1 MNRVFL
7 LPLVTV
13 IAFFVLYFVLASTTS
28 FLSVEK
34 GYAIGEVS
42 RWCERIS
49 GGFFREPFNALSN
62 LGFITTGLIMFWII
76 AHEPKNQES
85 RFVGPTP
92 VAILYAATAVFLGP
106 GHRARA
112 TGGSRGWV
120 HLGVGTGPTFAIGG
134 LPKIPSAAPLERCR
148 RCGGRF

>member
-13 IAFFVLYFVLASTTS
+13 IAFFALYFVQASTTS

-92 VAILYAATAVFLGP
+92 VAILYAATCSISWP
-106 GHRARA
+106 RI
-112 TGGSRGWV
+112 
-120 HLGVGTGPTFAIGG
+120 TFNAWNTY
-134 LPKIPSAAPLERCR
+134 
-148 RCGGRF
+148 

>member
-13 IAFFVLYFVLASTTS
+13 IAFFALYFVLASTTS
-28 FLSVEK
+28 FLSVEA

-62 LGFITTGLIMFWII
+62 LGFITTGLIMLLALRTKMKF
-76 AHEPKNQES
+76 
-85 RFVGPTP
+85 
-92 VAILYAATAVFLGP
+92 
-106 GHRARA
+106 
-112 TGGSRGWV
+112 
-120 HLGVGTGPTFAIGG
+120 HLKTRSLFSTLV
-134 LPKIPSAAPLERCR
+134 LPL
-148 RCGGRF
+148 F

>member
-1 MNRVFL
+1 MNRIFL

-13 IAFFVLYFVLASTTS
+13 IAFFVLYFALASTTS

-62 LGFITTGLIMFWII
+62 LGLLYRDIGELDKALEYLDKALLLNPDSSKILTNKGLAF
-76 AHEPKNQES
+76 K
-85 RFVGPTP
+85 
-92 VAILYAATAVFLGP
+92 AINNLG
-106 GHRARA
+106 
-112 TGGSRGWV
+112 
-120 HLGVGTGPTFAIGG
+120 AI
-134 LPKIPSAAPLERCR
+134 KDMINC
-148 RCGGRF
+148 